1 MRKRTLGA
9 VLLAGLALSG
19 AGAFTASNTIAGS
32 TAGYGTAAVSGVT
45 VTDTNYTLSLTDNSK
60 VTAMS
65 FTHADNL
72 VGKTVLLDLKNGGA
86 DIAGDAATCVPGSGT
101 ALGKTVCTFTV
112 PVSMTAFDGFALTVH
127 Q

>member
-19 AGAFTASNTIAGS
+19 AGAFTASNSIANS
-32 TAGYGTAAVSGVT
+32 TAGYGTGAVSGVT

-72 VGKTVLLDLKNGGA
+72 VGKTVLLDLKN
-86 DIAGDAATCVPGSGT
+86 AGDLAVLRDRKSTRLNS
-101 ALGKTVCTFTV
+101 
-112 PVSMTAFDGFALTVH
+112 SH
-127 Q
+127 RH

>member
-19 AGAFTASNTIAGS
+19 AGAFTASNTIADS

-72 VGKTVLLDLKNGGA
+72 VGKTVLLELKSAGA
-86 DIAGDAATCVPGSGT
+86 DIAGDGNTCVAGTGT
-101 ALGKTVCTFTV
+101 ALGKTVCTFTSA
-112 PVSMTAFDGFALTVH
+112 VSMTAFDGFALTVH

>member
-19 AGAFTASNTIAGS
+19 AGAFTASNTIADS

-72 VGKTVLLDLKNGGA
+72 VGKTVLLDLTNGGTG
-86 DIAGDAATCVPGSGT
+86 IAGDANSCVPGAGT
-101 ALGKTVCTFTV
+101 ALAKTVCTFTV